1 MMSHVL
7 SFTIHFRNIA
17 FLVTLYH
24 IGNVI
29 KKLLIIA
36 AAFIFIFEAHFV
48 EPTPPH
54 TQLWLRF
61 GRLGIFSLFV
71 NQLCSCFVNKHS
83 TSCFPPARVACSSV
97 YTTERLLPTAS
108 LLLLCVQFFHL
119 LPSLHNQLT
128 PSLSPPSMRVYPS
141 LCCNGCRQLRPHPR
155 LLDSSGTWASVQG
168 GGQTQGQG
176 YIQR

>member
-7 SFTIHFRNIA
+7 SFTIHFHNIA

-24 IGNVI
+24 TGNVMQQI
-29 KKLLIIA
+29 TFHCSSFPFHCWSTICG
-36 AAFIFIFEAHFV
+36 AH
-48 EPTPPH
+48 PTPH
-54 TQLWLRF
+54 TTVAPIGTF
-61 GRLGIFSLFV
+61 GYFLIVV

-83 TSCFPPARVACSSV
+83 TSCFPPACSSV
-97 YTTERLLPTAS
+97 YTTERLLPTAP